1 MGFLLIGG
9 FVVGLLVLGGG
20 IGVRDMLLSVDL
32 VIALDVRALAGEG
45 DPPVSLGVVTIAG
58 LLLAVVVVIL
68 ILDSPVEVVVRN
80 VGVIHVLLAVGLVRV
95 GGDDGDQG
103 EENDSDL

>member
-9 FVVGLLVLGGG
+9 LVVGLLVLGGG
-20 IGVRDMLLSVDL
+20 IGVRDVLLSVDL
-32 VIALDVRALAGEG
+32 VIALDMRALAGEG
-45 DPPVSLGVVTIAG
+45 NPPVSLSIVTVAG
-58 LLLAVVVVIL
+58 LLLAVVVVVL

-95 GGDDGDQG
+95 GGDDGSEG
-103 EENDSDL
+103 KENDGDL

>member
-1 MGFLLIGG
+1 
-9 FVVGLLVLGGG
+9 V
-20 IGVRDMLLSVDL
+20 LLSVDL
-32 VIALDVRALAGEG
+32 VITLDVRALAGES
-45 DPPVSLGVVTIAG
+45 DPPLGIGVVTVAG
-58 LLLAVVVVIL
+58 LLLAIVVVVL

-80 VGVIHVLLAVGLVRV
+80 VGVIHVLFTVGLVRV

>member
-1 MGFLLIGG
+1 M
-9 FVVGLLVLGGG
+9 
-20 IGVRDMLLSVDL
+20 RDVLLSVDL
-32 VIALDVRALAGEG
+32 VIALDVGALAGES
-45 DPPVSLGVVTIAG
+45 DPPVSLGVVTVAG
-58 LLLAVVVVIL
+58 LLLAVVVVVL

-80 VGVIHVLLAVGLVRV
+80 VGVIHVLLAVGIVRV